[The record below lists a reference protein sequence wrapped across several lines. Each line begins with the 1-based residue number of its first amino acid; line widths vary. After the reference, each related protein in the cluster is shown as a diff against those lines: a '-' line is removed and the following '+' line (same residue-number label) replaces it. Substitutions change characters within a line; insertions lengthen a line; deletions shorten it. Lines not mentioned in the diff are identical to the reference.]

1 MRPVL
6 TLFGSLSFIEAL
18 IDVQN
23 DKVFEVYIMVIDIT
37 FCFSLAFPKCIGEP
51 FPFLTSFKTKPQNPH
66 KTPIH
71 ISKDTCNLWDR
82 FQEALCEEPNWRLC
96 VSQPKG
102 EGVS

>member
-23 DKVFEVYIMVIDIT
+23 YKVFEVYIRVIDIT

-71 ISKDTCNLWDR
+71 ISKDMCNLWDR
-82 FQEALCEEPNWRLC
+82 FQEALCEGPKKRLC
-96 VSQPKG
+96 QPA
-102 EGVS
+102 